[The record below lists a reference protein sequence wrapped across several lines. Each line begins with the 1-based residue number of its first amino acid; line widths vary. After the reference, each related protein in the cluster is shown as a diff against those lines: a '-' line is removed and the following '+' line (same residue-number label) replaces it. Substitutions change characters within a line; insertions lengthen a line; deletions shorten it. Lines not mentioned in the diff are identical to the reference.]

1 MIDFLKGWEYY
12 LNMNIINKEVSESI
26 NEFWNCWKKNYEK
39 VSDEEIDRCLELY
52 EKLENEEIEVSEE
65 EEEYIMKVIN
75 FREDIEEMSRNG

>member
-1 MIDFLKGWEYY
+1 
-12 LNMNIINKEVSESI
+12 
-26 NEFWNCWKKNYEK
+26 
-39 VSDEEIDRCLELY
+39 LELY